1 MHRSNDTSTYAD
13 TGSTARCLNAAASYI
28 SIPQCTGL
36 KSEILLSGTTERFVS
51 LLHEISKFTNIRPLL
66 QGNETAADVFK
77 QALQQWFS
85 ELIPESVQKIVSFS
99 PIFFTEPNSNDYAD
113 CNFGTKEG
121 DYMLLFQFDLL
132 HLDGFALIDSL
143 RYYETLCP
151 GLGQNILCKIESV
164 SPFRIGTPRDLLNFV
179 QDNIWGCNETED
191 GYIED
196 MISCDDYTNEEE
208 KAEYIEMYRD
218 EMVIIR
224 KDFDRIFEPW
234 MLNPQETKIHQ
245 SQMPEELQELFALP
259 DRKFTY
265 THELCSYENFPGIVL
280 AYNDTIYDA
289 LESVYHDFLNSS
301 METFFGA
308 IYWIFPEDE
317 ENLYATFLEMES
329 TLRSY
334 GKLLEIIHNIHL
346 YGEEHGYIVP
356 KSEKTAA

>member
-13 TGSTARCLNAAASYI
+13 TGSTARCLNAVASYI

-85 ELIPESVQKIVSFS
+85 ELIPESVQKIVSFN

-121 DYMLLFQFDLL
+121 DYMFLF
-132 HLDGFALIDSL
+132 HLDFLHINGFEIIDTV
-143 RYYETLCP
+143 RYYEQHCP
-151 GLGQNILCKIESV
+151 GLGQNILHKIDSI
-164 SPFRIGTPRDLLNFV
+164 SPFHIGTPKNLLNFV
-179 QDNIWGCNETED
+179 QYNIWGGYETED
-191 GYIED
+191 EYVADI
-196 MISCDDYTNEEE
+196 ISHDYYDEEE
-208 KAEYIEMYRD
+208 KDEYIELYRD
-218 EMVIIR
+218 EMVIIKR
-224 KDFDRIFEPW
+224 DFDYIFEPW
-234 MLNPQETKIHQ
+234 MLNPEPTEIPS
-245 SQMPEELQELFALP
+245 SQIPEELQELFSLP
-259 DRKFTY
+259 ERKFIH
-265 THELCSYENFPGIVL
+265 THSLYSDFPGIVIGC
-280 AYNDTIYDA
+280 NDTICDA

-317 ENLYATFLEMES
+317 QNLYATFLEMES

-334 GKLLEIIHNIHL
+334 GKLLEIIHNIYLH
-346 YGEEHGYIVP
+346 GEKHGNIIS
-356 KSEKTAA
+356 KSKATAA